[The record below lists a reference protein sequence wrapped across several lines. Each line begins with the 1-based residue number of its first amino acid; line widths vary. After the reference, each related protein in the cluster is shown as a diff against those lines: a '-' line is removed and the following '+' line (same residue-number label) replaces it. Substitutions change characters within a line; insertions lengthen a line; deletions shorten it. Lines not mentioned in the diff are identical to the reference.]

1 MAPAGWQK
9 GNVPITDYQIK
20 NNMPDESTLDKI
32 GDGDCAYMQLYNGN
46 YVNTPQSKA
55 EFVQDASKLGNEYS
69 WNDTSE
75 YHKATI
81 RATQPSDNSVRI
93 DVLRYN

>member
-1 MAPAGWQK
+1 
-9 GNVPITDYQIK
+9 
-20 NNMPDESTLDKI
+20 MPDESTRDAI
-32 GDGDCAYMQLYNGN
+32 GNGDCAYMQLYNGN

-55 EFVQDASKLGNEYS
+55 EFIQDASKLGNEYS

-81 RATQPSDNSVRI
+81 RATQPDNNSVRI